1 LSCGIRSRSGC
12 SSICP
17 ATVRAFSEC
26 LSTLRA
32 KVSKAGKVP
41 EGLPELQAVVAGVG
55 VGEQLIGLAVEVVVG
70 SGSSWPA

>member
-1 LSCGIRSRSGC
+1 
-12 SSICP
+12 
-17 ATVRAFSEC
+17 V